1 MLVSVS
7 WLKKYVQIPVETKE
21 LVDDLTMVGL
31 NVEHL
36 ESRGLDMENLV
47 VGKVLEAGQH
57 PNADRLSFC
66 RVQVGPGDDDIRDIV
81 CGAPNVAAG
90 QFVPVALVGAT
101 LPNGMKIKK
110 AKIRGV
116 ASEGMICSEIELGI
130 GEDAAGIIVL
140 DGEYEPGTPAGG
152 ILVDADEVF
161 DTEITPN
168 RPDLLSHIG
177 VAREVSALYKVPVEM
192 PKAGAPEDGGDP
204 DFKIEIEDADDCAR
218 YVGRR
223 INGIRVG
230 PSPRWLVQC
239 LEAVGVGSINNIVD
253 VSNFVMMEM
262 GQPLH
267 AFDFRKIGGGT
278 IKIRRAEAGEK
289 LLALDDKTYELN
301 TGVLVIAD
309 ENEPVALAG
318 IMGGNE
324 SAVSADTKD
333 ILIESANFQPKLVRK
348 GRKSLAMSTEAS
360 YRFER
365 GVDRG
370 LCRVAADRA
379 AKLICEIAGGEMGP
393 VIDSYPKPHETK
405 SITIRE
411 SNTRRILGSTLSID
425 EITSLLERLN
435 FSVRDR
441 AEEATTVDVPSYRVD
456 VF

>member
-66 RVQVGPGDDDIRDIV
+66 RVQVGPGDHDIRDIV

-140 DGEYEPGTPAGG
+140 DGEYEPGSPAGG

-177 VAREVSALYKVPVEM
+177 VAREV
-192 PKAGAPEDGGDP
+192 
-204 DFKIEIEDADDCAR
+204 
-218 YVGRR
+218 
-223 INGIRVG
+223 
-230 PSPRWLVQC
+230 
-239 LEAVGVGSINNIVD
+239 
-253 VSNFVMMEM
+253 
-262 GQPLH
+262 
-267 AFDFRKIGGGT
+267 
-278 IKIRRAEAGEK
+278 
-289 LLALDDKTYELN
+289 
-301 TGVLVIAD
+301 
-309 ENEPVALAG
+309 
-318 IMGGNE
+318 
-324 SAVSADTKD
+324 
-333 ILIESANFQPKLVRK
+333 
-348 GRKSLAMSTEAS
+348 
-360 YRFER
+360 
-365 GVDRG
+365 
-370 LCRVAADRA
+370 
-379 AKLICEIAGGEMGP
+379 
-393 VIDSYPKPHETK
+393 
-405 SITIRE
+405 
-411 SNTRRILGSTLSID
+411 
-425 EITSLLERLN
+425 
-435 FSVRDR
+435 
-441 AEEATTVDVPSYRVD
+441 
-456 VF
+456 